1 MRVYATLE
9 AELFFPEG
17 SRIDEDTDNTV
28 LLPDGSE
35 VTIWPVLEVDGASV
49 PVAMGQLHLLGV
61 DMDVGNI
68 TLEPE

>member
-9 AELFFPEG
+9 AELFVPEG
-17 SRIDEDTDNTV
+17 SRIREDVDNSI
-28 LLPDGSE
+28 LLPDGTE
-35 VTIWPVLEVDGASV
+35 VTIWPVLESDHEVV
-49 PVAMGQLHLLGV
+49 TMGHLHLLGV